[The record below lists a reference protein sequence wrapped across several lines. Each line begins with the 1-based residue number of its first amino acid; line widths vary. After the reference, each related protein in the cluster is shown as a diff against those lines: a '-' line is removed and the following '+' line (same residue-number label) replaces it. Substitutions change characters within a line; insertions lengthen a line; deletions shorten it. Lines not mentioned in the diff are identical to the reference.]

1 MQKFKVLRQ
10 HIGDQFYDP
19 TGMTGPAER
28 VADPREV
35 AHLVESGVLEA
46 PENKALSAVPETK
59 AEKKAREKAE
69 ADQLAQAEADRK
81 AAEEAEAARV
91 AQEEAER
98 KAAEEAEAAQS
109 AAEAK

>member
-19 TGMTGPAER
+19 KGVKGPAER
-28 VADPREV
+28 EANPPEV
-35 AHLVESGVLEA
+35 AHLVESGVLAA

-69 ADQLAQAEADRK
+69 ADQLAQAEA
-81 AAEEAEAARV
+81 ARV
-91 AQEEAER
+91 AAET
-98 KAAEEAEAAQS
+98 K
-109 AAEAK
+109 